1 MKTIY
6 KNICIKFIFPLADVA
21 TRQETMRMYNF
32 YNRSQWWKREQLQ
45 DHQNA
50 ILKDTIAIAYRDVP
64 LYRRLFDECKVNVTR
79 ITGIDDLSLLPIVTK
94 DMLRASY
101 PHECTRTT
109 KWPCHEYYTSGSSGK
124 PFAVRVDSNS
134 MSMARA
140 LMLLRAHYS
149 GWNIGDPFMQTGM
162 TLDRGLVK
170 KAKDIL
176 MRVEY
181 VSAFNL
187 SDKILDDYLR
197 LIEDKK
203 LDYVMGYAGSLFCLA
218 ERAAQVG
225 FNRKM
230 KGFVSWGD
238 NLYDHYRAKIEK
250 SFQCRV
256 TDTYGCGEG
265 IQIAAQCGMNNGAYH
280 IFMPHVAVEIVDD
293 DGMPVKPGEVGN
305 ILLTRLDA
313 GAMPLIRYKVG
324 DIGRKSP
331 DQTCECGRGLEM
343 LTKIEGRDTDIIVTP
358 NGNRLIVHFFTGI
371 FEYYQSIDTFKVIQ
385 EKPGEIIV
393 ELVPNA
399 DFRDVH
405 WTALKKEIWEKGD
418 PDLTIHL
425 KLVKEIPL
433 EKSNK
438 RRFVV
443 SRLGKIRYDK
453 PCDIK

>member
-1 MKTIY
+1 
-6 KNICIKFIFPLADVA
+6 
-21 TRQETMRMYNF
+21 MYNF
-32 YNRSQWWKREQLQ
+32 YTESQWWERQRLA
-45 DHQNA
+45 DYQNNY
-50 ILKDTIAIAYRDVP
+50 IHDTVAIAYQEVP
-64 LYRRLFDECKVNVTR
+64 FYKRLYDKYKVNINN
-79 ITGIDDLSLLPIVTK
+79 ITGIDDLHMLPVVTK
-94 DMLRASY
+94 DMLRSSY
-101 PHECTRTT
+101 PDACTRKTE
-109 KWPCHEYYTSGSSGK
+109 WPWHEYCTSGSSGK
-124 PFAVRVDSNS
+124 PFAVRVDDLT
-134 MSMARA
+134 MSSARA
-140 LMLLRAHYS
+140 LMLLRATYS
-149 GWNIGDPFMQTGM
+149 GWDIGDPFLQTGM
-162 TLDRGLVK
+162 TLSRGFVK
-170 KAKDIL
+170 KVKDIL

-187 SDKILDDYLR
+187 SDSILDDYLR

-218 ERAAQVG
+218 ERAEQRG
-225 FNRKM
+225 FNRRM

-238 NLYDHYRAKIEK
+238 NLYSHYREKIEK
-250 SFQCRV
+250 AFQCRV

-293 DGMPVKPGEVGN
+293 DGFPVNPGEVGN

-324 DIGRKSP
+324 DIGRKSTADSCP
-331 DQTCECGRGLEM
+331 CGRGLEM

-358 NGNRLIVHFFTGI
+358 NGNKLIVHFFTGI

-399 DFRDVH
+399 DFKEEH
-405 WTALKKEIWEKGD
+405 WAALKKEIWEKGD
-418 PDLTIHL
+418 PGLEIVL
-425 KLVKEIPL
+425 KIVDEIPP

-443 SRLGKIRYDK
+443 SRINSNLAA
-453 PCDIK
+453 IK